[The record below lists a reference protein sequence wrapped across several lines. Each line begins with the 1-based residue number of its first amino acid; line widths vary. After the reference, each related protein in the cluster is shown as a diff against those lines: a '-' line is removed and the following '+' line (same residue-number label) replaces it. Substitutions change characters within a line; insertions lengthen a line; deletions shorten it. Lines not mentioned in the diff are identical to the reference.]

1 MEGCMP
7 ALFQIKYQLPGGPIV
22 VERGLTR
29 EGIDCLQNLI
39 LRAGGWGVVVPYH
52 LP

>member
-1 MEGCMP
+1 MEGMP

-29 EGIDCLQNLI
+29 EGVNRLQNLI
-39 LRAGGWGVVVPYH
+39 LRARGWGVVIPYH
-52 LP
+52 LS